1 MGAEK
6 SVASPVR
13 RKKSVAIVKNAGV
26 KVRVLF
32 VCMGN
37 ICRSPTAEAVFRQK
51 VEQAGLQEAIL
62 VDSAGTHDYHVG
74 GAPDHRAQ
82 AAAAFRGLDMSG
94 LRARKFVAGDAGHF
108 DHLFALD
115 EENLREMRKIVP
127 GNHAGRVRLFMDLS
141 AKYRGQEV
149 PDPYYGGA
157 DGFEIVLDMVED
169 ASAGLLSD
177 IRKNY
182 VI

>member
-1 MGAEK
+1 M
-6 SVASPVR
+6 
-13 RKKSVAIVKNAGV
+13 
-26 KVRVLF
+26 RVLF

-37 ICRSPTAEAVFRQK
+37 ICRSPTAEAVFRHR
-51 VEQAGLQEAIL
+51 VEEAGLQEVIL

-74 GAPDHRAQ
+74 CAPDHRAQ
-82 AAAAFRGLDMSG
+82 AAAALRGLDMSG
-94 LRARKFVAGDAGHF
+94 LRARKFIAGDIGHF

-115 EENLREMRKIVP
+115 GDNLREMRKNVP
-127 GNHAGRVRLFMDLS
+127 ESHAGRVRLFMDFS

-149 PDPYYGGA
+149 PDPYYGRA
-157 DGFEIVLDMVED
+157 DGFEVVLDMVED

-182 VI
+182 GI